1 MDPLHGSEYY
11 PSSHNHGSEKWVPP
25 TVVTFQTQPFFT
37 SMITGER
44 VLRTTP
50 TGSNQ
55 SSTRRCKEMGTQYTC
70 KVCLTSKKGGVCSY
84 NIYIIY
90 IYMYVQYRQYMYFK
104 NYWIPESNYQPER
117 CWNKHSCPHPRS
129 PPMGAFLPFEGA
141 AWATEVSQHP
151 DVIETPPRGQVS
163 AELFRRKNLAGEVLI
178 KPDKIWWKTWHSF
191 GLKVGNEFIARL
203 QVAMPTP
210 HCFKKNTCL
219 AWRRAPLGAEFW
231 LLSHSKACHFDSL
244 QSLQAICTCRVFPL
258 DEWGRTGPSERHKQ
272 NHPGGWLHSNIIEKR
287 VDLTSEILLRSWFI
301 CSYNVVHDQWFLV

>member
-1 MDPLHGSEYY
+1 MC
-11 PSSHNHGSEKWVPP
+11 
-25 TVVTFQTQPFFT
+25 T
-37 SMITGER
+37 
-44 VLRTTP
+44 
-50 TGSNQ
+50 
-55 SSTRRCKEMGTQYTC
+55 
-70 KVCLTSKKGGVCSY
+70 Y
-84 NIYIIY
+84 NICILKIGFLKVTINLRDVEISTVALIQGHHPWELSFLLKARPGQRRYI
-90 IYMYVQYRQYMYFK
+90 
-104 NYWIPESNYQPER
+104 
-117 CWNKHSCPHPRS
+117 
-129 PPMGAFLPFEGA
+129 
-141 AWATEVSQHP
+141 SQHP

-244 QSLQAICTCRVFPL
+244 QSLQAICTCSVFPL

-272 NHPGGWLHSNIIEKR
+272 NHPGGWVHSNRKASGSNKWNIPQVLI
-287 VDLTSEILLRSWFI
+287 
-301 CSYNVVHDQWFLV
+301 YLVI